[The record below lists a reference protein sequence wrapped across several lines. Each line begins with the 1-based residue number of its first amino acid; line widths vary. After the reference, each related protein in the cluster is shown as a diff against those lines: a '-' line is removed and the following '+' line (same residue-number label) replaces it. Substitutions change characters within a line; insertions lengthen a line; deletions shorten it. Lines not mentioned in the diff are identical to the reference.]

1 MRCVYAWFMN
11 SDTHMESMT
20 PALMRAARAIL
31 RWTASDLAERS
42 GVSRATI
49 QDYESG
55 SSAARPR
62 GMNKTSRAAL
72 ARTVLDAGIEF
83 AGGDA
88 PGIIVRRREL
98 LD

>member
-1 MRCVYAWFMN
+1 MRCVYAWFMK
-11 SDTHMESMT
+11 SDTHMEAMT

-72 ARTVLDAGIEF
+72 ARTILDAGIEF
-83 AGGDA
+83 VGGDA
-88 PGIIVRRREL
+88 PGIVVRRGEL

>member
-1 MRCVYAWFMN
+1 MN
-11 SDTHMESMT
+11 SKTHTESMT

-31 RWTASDLAERS
+31 KWTMEDLADRS

-62 GMNKTSRAAL
+62 GMNRTSRAAL
-72 ARTVLDAGIEF
+72 ARAILDAGIEF
-83 AGGDA
+83 VGGND
-88 PGIIVRRREL
+88 PGLIVRRAEL

>member
-1 MRCVYAWFMN
+1 MN
-11 SDTHMESMT
+11 SDAHIESMT

-31 RWTASDLAERS
+31 KWSMEDLAGRS

-62 GMNKTSRAAL
+62 GMNRTSRAAL
-72 ARTVLDAGIEF
+72 ARTILDAGIEF
-83 AGGDA
+83 TGGDA

>member
-1 MRCVYAWFMN
+1 MN
-11 SDTHMESMT
+11 SDAHIESMT

-31 RWTASDLAERS
+31 KWSMEDLAGRS

-49 QDYESG
+49 QDFESG

-62 GMNKTSRAAL
+62 GMNRTSRAAL
-72 ARTVLDAGIEF
+72 ARAILDAGIEF

-88 PGIIVRRREL
+88 PGLIVRRREL

>member
-1 MRCVYAWFMN
+1 MSNEAH
-11 SDTHMESMT
+11 TESMT

-31 RWTASDLAERS
+31 KWTAKDLADRS
-42 GVSRATI
+42 GVSRATV

-62 GMNKTSRAAL
+62 GMNRTSRTAL
-72 ARTVLDAGIEF
+72 ARTILDAGIEF
-83 AGGDA
+83 VGGDA
-88 PGIIVRRREL
+88 PGLIVRRAEL